1 MTTPPVIRP
10 ARDHDRDFV
19 ASLASALLEFGSPAW
34 DSKEKLRAGFADALG
49 RAVVSQSARARVL
62 IAESGDQTPVGFIS
76 LVVRQDVTGAER
88 GHIADVAVI
97 PAARR
102 TGVGQALVQAG
113 EDWARERGL
122 TILGLDV
129 WSTNERALAFY
140 ERTGYRPESLSLIKR
155 ID

>member
-19 ASLASALLEFGSPAW
+19 ASLVSALLEFGSPAW

-88 GHIADVAVI
+88 GHIADLAVI

-113 EDWARERGL
+113 EAWARERGL

-129 WSTNERALAFY
+129 WSTNEPALVFY

-155 ID
+155 IA

>member
-1 MTTPPVIRP
+1 
-10 ARDHDRDFV
+10 
-19 ASLASALLEFGSPAW
+19 
-34 DSKEKLRAGFADALG
+34 
-49 RAVVSQSARARVL
+49 
-62 IAESGDQTPVGFIS
+62 